1 MVSVPS
7 DHTGAVAAGFPTD
20 RRWQAAARHAAAPA
34 NFVADVVAAAAA
46 SVSSVAMSIHEA
58 TMSMVDARS
67 EDEQV
72 QHGAAGPGAGRLV
85 E

>member
-7 DHTGAVAAGFPTD
+7 DHTGAIAAGFPTD

-34 NFVADVVAAAAA
+34 NFVADVVAAA

>member
-1 MVSVPS
+1 M
-7 DHTGAVAAGFPTD
+7 A
-20 RRWQAAARHAAAPA
+20 QAAARHAAAPA